1 MYIRY
6 KRLEVKKT
14 ICIVTEGEQLK
25 PNIHRSEN
33 DERKKGNKSN
43 MFDNLQTRGV
53 GKVKNQVQQAQ

>member
-1 MYIRY
+1 
-6 KRLEVKKT
+6 
-14 ICIVTEGEQLK
+14 VTEGEQLK

-33 DERKKGNKSN
+33 DGRKKGNKSN